1 MFVGR
6 DATVIDTAAF
16 VYLLLFS
23 ESASFAAGKAVI
35 EQTNGPIHKQRAAI
49 EALFYLFDQRD
60 EELPT
65 AIAKNEAFMRLII
78 DLIVEK

>member
-6 DATVIDTAAF
+6 DAILIDTAAF

-35 EQTNGPIHKQRAAI
+35 EQTNGPIHKKRAAI
-49 EALFYLFDQRD
+49 EALH
-60 EELPT
+60 
-65 AIAKNEAFMRLII
+65 
-78 DLIVEK
+78 